1 MNQMDQTSLVVIGL
15 AVLVIVL
22 VLLFGQGGRRV
33 RQGDLLPL
41 SDESRSRYIKEWD
54 RIETRFVDA
63 PEEAVREAD
72 SVVMSVMRERRHP
85 LEERSLPKE
94 IREARRDATRGR
106 GDRTEGKRRAM
117 LRYRAV
123 MEKMAGARS
132 KDRDGRREMA

>member
-1 MNQMDQTSLVVIGL
+1 MDQTALVVIGL

-22 VLLFGQGGRRV
+22 VLLLGEGGGRRV
-33 RQGDLLPL
+33 RQGDLVAL
-41 SDESRSRYIKEWD
+41 SDESRSRYIMEWD
-54 RIETRFVDA
+54 RIEARFVDA

-94 IREARRDATRGR
+94 MREARRDATRGR
-106 GDRTEGKRRAM
+106 GDRTEGMRRAM
-117 LRYRAV
+117 LQYRAV

-132 KDRDGRREMA
+132 RDRDGRREMA